1 MGGSVVRLSHLIA
14 VAAAGLAVGSATTR
28 AQDSY
33 PSKLITIVAPITAG
47 TTIDILARLYADKL
61 SKKFGQQVVVLNRPG
76 AGGAIAAQAV
86 ANAPADGYTLIFANS
101 GHTILGALNK
111 NLSFDPVRDFTG
123 VTMVGEA
130 PTIVTVAPDLGLS
143 NLKEFVDLAKSKP
156 GSINYGSAGIG
167 TATHLAGAY
176 FALRTDTDMVHIPY
190 TVSATII
197 ADLLGGRLQ
206 ASFVPAA
213 FVLPLLQDGRLRGLA
228 VSAKEPMTAPVKI
241 PTALSQGIDYLN
253 ATWYGILAPVK
264 TPTPVLRILSQAISE
279 LGKDSELQDKVRAQA
294 IEPRDIPLEKFD
306 AHIRADMAR
315 LDPILKTIAA
325 QK

>member
-1 MGGSVVRLSHLIA
+1 MGGRIVRLSHLITV
-14 VAAAGLAVGSATTR
+14 VAAVVVAFGAPAR

-33 PSKLITIVAPITAG
+33 PSKMITIVVPITAG

-76 AGGAIAAQAV
+76 AGGAIGAQAV
-86 ANAPADGYTLIFANS
+86 ANAPADGYTLILANS
-101 GHTILGALNK
+101 GQAILSALNK
-111 NLSFDPVRDFTG
+111 NLSFDPIRDFTG

-130 PTIVTVAPDLGLS
+130 PTIVTVPPDLGLT

-228 VSAKEPMTAPVKI
+228 VSTKEPMTMPVKI

-253 ATWYGILAPVK
+253 ATWYGILAPAK
-264 TPTPVLRILSQAISE
+264 TPKPVLRVLSEAISE
-279 LGKDSELQDKVRAQA
+279 LGKDPELQDKIRAQA
-294 IEPRDIPLEKFD
+294 IEPRDVPLEKFD
-306 AHIRADMAR
+306 AHIQADMAR